1 MPVATL
7 TYDLNDQ
14 SDVEAFEVA
23 RKASLWFLA
32 AWELNQ
38 YLFNKKEHERFW
50 PPTHVKLME
59 AILDKQIECMESH
72 GLSFEDLS

>member
-1 MPVATL
+1 MLATL
-7 TYDLNDQ
+7 TFDLGDPI
-14 SDVEAFEVA
+14 DAEKFEVA
-23 RKASLWFLA
+23 RKADKWFLA

-50 PPTHVKLME
+50 PPAHIKLME
-59 AILDKQIECMESH
+59 SILEKQIECMESH